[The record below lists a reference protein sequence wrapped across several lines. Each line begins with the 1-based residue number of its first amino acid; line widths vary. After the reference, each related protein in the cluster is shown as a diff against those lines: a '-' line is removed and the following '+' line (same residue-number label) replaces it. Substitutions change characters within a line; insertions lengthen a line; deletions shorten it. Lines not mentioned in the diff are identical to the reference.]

1 MNTFHTPVVLGE
13 VIAGL
18 DVRAGKRY
26 IDATVGGGGHGWEI
40 VKRGGNLLG
49 IDIDQ
54 EAIKFT
60 KAKFKVQSSK
70 SKVAGKWALVQGNF
84 RDLEKIARENG
95 FEKVD
100 GILFDLGV
108 SSYQLDIAE
117 RGFSYR
123 ASDAPLDLRFDR
135 SHGESAAGLLN
146 RASREELYEIFAKLA
161 EEELAGPIADALIST
176 RRLKPIMTTGDL
188 ARVIEAIVKDKRK
201 QIKVLSRV
209 FQGLR
214 IAVNDELNALKEGL
228 NAAARI
234 LRSGGRL
241 AVISFHSLEDRI
253 VKRFLRGTGWRV
265 VTRKPVCPSQAEIIA
280 NPRSRS
286 ARLRIAEKI

>member
-234 LRSGGRL
+234 LRPGGRL